1 MVSRNSRA
9 EKIYDMIVLG
19 AGPAGLTAAIY
30 GGRALMSTLVIEP
43 KMVGGEITLT
53 DRLDNYPGFPEGIG
67 GFEFG
72 LLLEKQASR
81 FGAEMVSIDVQAI
94 EPLGEVK
101 KVITSTGVYSGRT
114 LVIATGTTPRTL
126 GVPGEEAFSGR
137 GISFCATCD
146 APFFRQKRAAVIG
159 GGDAAVEEALYLSR
173 FAEKVLLIHRRDT
186 LRAVSSLRGKL
197 MENPKVSFVGNTVVK
212 EFKGDQ
218 KLETIIL
225 QKVTD
230 NSIEEVNVDGAFL
243 YIGRLPSSG
252 FVEGVEKDS
261 QGYIITNEE
270 METSLPGI
278 FAAGD
283 IRRKLLR
290 QVVTAASDGAVAATM
305 ALRYIENPASP
316 VTGKSGS

>member
-1 MVSRNSRA
+1 MASRDNRA

-19 AGPAGLTAAIY
+19 AGPAGLSAAIY
-30 GGRALMSTLVIEP
+30 GGRAQMSTLVIEP
-43 KMVGGEITLT
+43 KMAGGEITLT

-72 LLLEKQASR
+72 LLLEKQADR
-81 FGAEMVSIDVQAI
+81 FGAEMVSTVV
-94 EPLGEVK
+94 EKVETGGRVK
-101 KVITSTGVYSGRT
+101 KVFTSSGIFSGRT
-114 LVIATGTTPRTL
+114 LIVATGTAPRTL
-126 GVPGEEAFSGR
+126 GVPGEEAFTGR

-146 APFFRQKRAAVIG
+146 GPLFRQKRTAVIG

-173 FAEKVLLIHRRDT
+173 FASEVLLIHRRDT
-186 LRAVSSLRGKL
+186 LRAVSSLRSRL
-197 MENPKVSFVGNTVVK
+197 AENSRVNFIGDTIVK

-218 KLETIIL
+218 KLETITL

-230 NSIEEVNVDGAFL
+230 SSLGEVSVDGAFL
-243 YIGRLPSSG
+243 YIGRIPSSG
-252 FVEGVEKDS
+252 FIEGVEKDG

-270 METSLPGI
+270 METSLPGV

-290 QVVTAASDGAVAATM
+290 QVVTAAADGAIAATM
-305 ALRYIENPASP
+305 ALKYVEN
-316 VTGKSGS
+316 GSNP

>member
-1 MVSRNSRA
+1 MASRDNRA

-19 AGPAGLTAAIY
+19 AGPAGLSAAIY
-30 GGRALMSTLVIEP
+30 GGRAQMSTLVIEP
-43 KMVGGEITLT
+43 KIAGGEITLT

-81 FGAEMVSIDVQAI
+81 FGAEMVSTVVQMI
-94 EPLGEVK
+94 EPEGKIK
-101 KVITSTGVYSGRT
+101 KVITSSGVFSGRT
-114 LVIATGTTPRTL
+114 LVIATGTAPRTL
-126 GVPGEEAFSGR
+126 GVPGEEAFTGR

-146 APFFRQKRAAVIG
+146 GPLFRQKRTAVIG

-173 FAEKVLLIHRRDT
+173 FAAEVLLIHRRDT
-186 LRAVSSLRGKL
+186 LRAVSSLRSRL
-197 MENPKVSFVGNTVVK
+197 AENPRVSFLGDMVVK

-230 NSIEEVNVDGAFL
+230 NSLGEVSVDGAFL
-243 YIGRLPSSG
+243 YIGRIPSSG
-252 FVEGVEKDS
+252 FVEGVEKDG

-270 METSLPGI
+270 METSIPGV

-290 QVVTAASDGAVAATM
+290 QVVTAAADGAIAATM
-305 ALRYIENPASP
+305 ALKYVENNLASLSYKE
-316 VTGKSGS
+316 G